1 MQKFLNIHQILQ
13 QMPAI
18 LPNYC
23 DVCGS
28 KHGKEDLEL
37 VTQENEKI
45 VCRLACNTC
54 GNVYMININSSIGG
68 LAVRRAP
75 FKADISAIEMKK
87 FSNVDEINNEE
98 ILEVFIALKNID
110 NIKDFDTLFTKNSD

>member
-1 MQKFLNIHQILQ
+1 MQKFLNIQQILQ

-37 VTQENEKI
+37 VTQENDKI
-45 VCRLACNTC
+45 ICRLACNTC
-54 GNVYMININSSIGG
+54 GNVYMININSSVGG

-75 FKADISAIEMKK
+75 FKADISANEMKK

-98 ILEVFIALKNID
+98 ILDVFIALKEVGSIR
-110 NIKDFDTLFTKNSD
+110 DFDVLFSKDSD